1 MASKRESVEVTHEGS
16 QAQIVRGDGVAHLQ
30 SLPSESVDLFVT
42 SPPYCIGKE
51 YESAKST
58 EDFQRELVRCFS
70 EAVRVVKSG
79 GSICWQVGSHV
90 TKNVVVPLDYLIF
103 QHAASFSDLYLRN
116 RIIWQFGH
124 GSNAQRRLSG
134 RYETILWFTKGSDY
148 FFDLDPIRERQKY
161 PGKLHYKGPKKG
173 QLSGNPK
180 GKNPSDIWDIPNV
193 KANHVEK
200 SDHPC
205 QFPIALV
212 RRLILGMSPPGG
224 LVCDPYAGSGT
235 SAVAALLCDRNF
247 TGAEMDERYLDI
259 AQMRLDAVKAGSV
272 RYRED
277 RPVSEPDPKSAVA
290 KRPAHFI

>member
-1 MASKRESVEVTHEGS
+1 MSLEIESVDVTHGGS
-16 QAQIVRGDGVAHLQ
+16 RALIMCGDGVAHLR
-30 SLPSESVDLFVT
+30 SLPTGSVDLFVT

-58 EDFQRELVRCFS
+58 DDFKRELERSFS
-70 EAVRVVKSG
+70 EAVRVVKDG
-79 GSICWQVGSHV
+79 GSICWQIGSHV
-90 TKNVVVPLDYLIF
+90 TKNVVVPLDYLVL
-103 QHAASFSDLYLRN
+103 QQASSVDDLYLRN

-124 GSNAQRRLSG
+124 GSNAQKRLSG
-134 RYETILWFTKGSDY
+134 RYETILWFTKGQDY
-148 FFDLDPIRERQKY
+148 FFNLDAIRQPQKY

-212 RRLILGMSPPGG
+212 RRLILGMSPAGG

-235 SAVAALLCDRNF
+235 TAVAALLCNRNF
-247 TGAEMDERYLDI
+247 TGAEMDEGYLDI
-259 AQMRLDAVKAGSV
+259 AQKRLDDVKAGSIK
-272 RYRED
+272 YRED
-277 RPVSEPDPKSAVA
+277 KPVAEPDPNSAVA
-290 KRPAHFI
+290 RRPAHFI